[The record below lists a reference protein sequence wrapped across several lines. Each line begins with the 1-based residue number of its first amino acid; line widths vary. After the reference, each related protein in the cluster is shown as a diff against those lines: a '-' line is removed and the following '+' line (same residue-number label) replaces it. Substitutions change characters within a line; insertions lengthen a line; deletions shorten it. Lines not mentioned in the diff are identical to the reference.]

1 MRSSPAVSAA
11 STGAESTPEG
21 PQVGEAPLSGG
32 RWTLL
37 VLLEPVLLV
46 MAAAVTL
53 LARSGHGEHVDY
65 RLLVARVA
73 TAVCVLQL
81 ALYYG
86 DVYGVEAMRSR
97 TVLLVRVGQAFTFA
111 LLSLS
116 LVYYLVPG
124 LRLDRDVVLVFA
136 PLALVTVLGWHSVH
150 RWIGGQET
158 LADAVLIIGTGH
170 GAQQIAREV
179 LSRAPLGYQVVGF
192 LGEHAAEVGRRLIN
206 PAVIGTFDDLTG
218 VVETRGV
225 TRIVVALEDRRGRL
239 PIEELLR
246 CRVSGVQ
253 IDDAPSFYEQ
263 LTGKILLSDLR
274 PSWLVFSPGFARPR
288 RLMRASK
295 RLFEFVLAS
304 VLLVVSA
311 PLLALLAVAIRLDS
325 SGPVVYRQKRVGL
338 HGRVF
343 NLYKLR
349 TMRQDAEAATG
360 PVWASSGRDAR
371 VTRLGRLLRTLRL
384 DELPQLVNVVR
395 GEMSFVGP
403 RPERPHFV
411 EQLRKVIPYYDQR
424 HSARP
429 GITGWAQVKFG
440 YGSTIEDSERKLQF
454 DLYYIKNMSL
464 LLDLAI
470 VVDTV
475 KVMLVGRGAR

>member
-1 MRSSPAVSAA
+1 MS
-11 STGAESTPEG
+11 
-21 PQVGEAPLSGG
+21 EAPLSGG
-32 RWTLL
+32 RWTTL
-37 VLLEPVLLV
+37 VLVEPVLL
-46 MAAAVTL
+46 ALAAVVAVTVL
-53 LARSGHGEHVDY
+53 GGPNAHDDL
-65 RLLVARVA
+65 RLLVARGGI
-73 TAVCVLQL
+73 AVLVVQL

-86 DVYGVEAMRSR
+86 DAYGVEALRSR
-97 TVLLVRVGQAFTFA
+97 TVLIVRLGQAFAFA
-111 LLSLS
+111 VLALS
-116 LVYYLVPG
+116 LVYYLFPV
-124 LRLDRDVVLVFA
+124 LRLGPRVVLVFV
-136 PLALVTVLGWHSVH
+136 PLAFVTVAGWHATH
-150 RWIGGQET
+150 RWIGGREA

-179 LSRAPLGYQVVGF
+179 LSRALLGYQIVGF
-192 LGEHAAEVGRRLIN
+192 LGEHEAEVGRRLVN
-206 PAVIGTFDDLTG
+206 PSVIGTVDDLSAI
-218 VVETRGV
+218 VASRGV

-239 PIEELLR
+239 PIDDLLQ

-274 PSWLVFSPGFARPR
+274 PSWLVFSPGFSRPR

-295 RLFEFVLAS
+295 RVFEFVSAS
-304 VLLVVSA
+304 VLLVLTA
-311 PLLALLAVAIRLDS
+311 PLLALVALAIRLDS
-325 SGPVVYRQKRVGL
+325 RGPVLYRQPRVGER
-338 HGRVF
+338 GRVF

-349 TMRQDAEAATG
+349 TMRVDAEAATG
-360 PVWASSGRDAR
+360 PVWATAQRDAR
-371 VTRLGRLLRTLRL
+371 VTRLGRLLRKLRL

-424 HSARP
+424 HSTRP

-470 VVDTV
+470 VVDTF
-475 KVMLVGRGAR
+475 KVMVVGRGAR